1 VFPPGSRPPTLEADR
16 FEEVEMRGAMLVL
29 KAPLAVAGGRD
40 LVDGFLEGA
49 NVHDQGQL
57 VDAAALR
64 FQGSIRPM
72 PATAG

>member
-1 VFPPGSRPPTLEADR
+1 
-16 FEEVEMRGAMLVL
+16 MRGAMLVL